1 MNMEDGS
8 DPGPLGLRGHTIL
21 PAPRGPVVLLI
32 LDGVGV
38 GAGDE
43 FDAVAL
49 ARTPNLDLLR
59 RTGLAASLRAHGTS
73 VGLPSDADIGNSE
86 VGHNIMG
93 AGRVFDQGAKCVD
106 RAIGTGTLWDGYWKT
121 PGAACRVRRRRLAS
135 DGAALRRQRAFPRG
149 PPARADP
156 PRRPRRAGAGLR
168 ARPPGRARRSRPH
181 RAGLPGAPRSA
192 AQRHP
197 GQRRPR
203 LPHRLRRRPDGG
215 DHGPVRGRLEHR
227 RPGLEC
233 PRPG

>member
-1 MNMEDGS
+1 MEDGS

-21 PAPRGPVVLLI
+21 PAPGGPVVLLI

-106 RAIGTGTLWDGYWKT
+106 RAIGTGTVWDGYWKT
-121 PGAACRVRRRRLAS
+121 LVRRVGSGGGALHLMGLLS
-135 DGAALRRQRAFPRG
+135 DGNVHSHEAHLHALI
-149 PPARADP
+149 
-156 PRRPRRAGAGLR
+156 RRA
-168 ARPPGRARRSRPH
+168 H
-181 RAGLPGAPRSA
+181 REGLPRLYV
-192 AQRHP
+192 HP
-197 GQRRPR
+197 LLDGRDVPDRTALVYLERLEALLGEIRGQRLPR
-203 LPHRLRRRPDGG
+203 LPHRLRGRPDGG
-215 DHGPVRGRLEHR
+215 DHGPVRSRLEHR
-227 RPGLEC
+227 GPGLER